1 MLLLSS
7 RCDQPLT
14 ILDPPNLVSSY
25 FLFHL
30 FSYPSQSSI
39 FSSLLFFPLV
49 HFYFSIL
56 LLCSTFL
63 LLMFYLHCRCQ
74 GGDITSGDGTGGNFN
89 SYIHYKPPTRP
100 LPHPSWHLKYFL
112 SSFLTFPILLTLPIP
127 LILLMTLLI
136 LLIFPTLLILP
147 IILTLFILLILLL
160 LFPTGSSI
168 YGRKFD
174 DENFKLDHS
183 GPGTLSMA
191 NSGPNTNGSQ
201 VRTY

>member
-112 SSFLTFPILLTLPIP
+112 SSFLTFPILL
-127 LILLMTLLI
+127 
-136 LLIFPTLLILP
+136 IFPIVLILP